1 MEIEA
6 KFLVQ
11 DREVF
16 GRLAGLTSIASFGI
30 GSFSESVFTDT
41 YLDTLDM
48 AVYCAGYSFR
58 CREKPGKVTYTFKS
72 LDSTCSPV
80 SRREE
85 IETSFP
91 EKRAVE
97 ELEDGTLKQMLSRIA
112 GSGRLFPLFEV
123 DHKRKISMITSSSG
137 EIAEISLD
145 DVTIACE
152 GNRRSYL
159 EVELELRGGT
169 EEELDLLVSAMR
181 EDFGLTPG
189 SSCKFDNGM
198 ELLLENIR
206 AAVAG
211 SDYKVISVKK
221 GSKPLPLKEMFEE
234 YDVERA
240 HARKVAENALELF
253 DSLAPVHG
261 LGPHLRTVMRMA
273 ALVHDVGFTTDMK
286 DHHKEGRNIL
296 MAYPP
301 AELPFPLHMMLPWT
315 TFLHKKRID
324 GAKLEK
330 LQTKKEFA
338 AMPAQMQHDTLK
350 MAAILRIADGLDY
363 SRMNSRISAID
374 LQQDRA
380 VIELQGPGAR
390 TDADR
395 ADTKC
400 DMWRLLF
407 KTDLQ
412 FRPAMQ
418 EHDQEG

>member
-1 MEIEA
+1 
-6 KFLVQ
+6 
-11 DREVF
+11 
-16 GRLAGLTSIASFGI
+16 
-30 GSFSESVFTDT
+30 
-41 YLDTLDM
+41 M
-48 AVYCAGYSFR
+48 AIYSSGYSFR
-58 CREKPGKVTYTFKS
+58 YREKPGKVTYTFKS

-85 IETSFP
+85 TEVSFP
-91 EKRAVE
+91 EKKTFE
-97 ELEDGTLKQMLSRIA
+97 ELEDGKLKQMLSRIA

-123 DHKRKISMITSSSG
+123 AHRRKTSMINADSM
-137 EIAEISLD
+137 EIVEISLD
-145 DVTIACE
+145 DVTVTCE
-152 GNRRSYL
+152 GNRKSYL

-169 EEELDLLVSAMR
+169 EEELDLLISAMR

-198 ELLLENIR
+198 ELLRENTLKDVEK
-206 AAVAG
+206 ANYGA
-211 SDYKVISVKK
+211 ISVKK
-221 GSKPLPLKEMFEE
+221 ESKPLPLKEMFEE

-261 LGPHLRTVMRMA
+261 LGPHLRTVMRIA

-296 MAYPP
+296 MTHPP

-330 LQTKKEFA
+330 LKTRKEFA

-363 SRMNSRISAID
+363 SRMDSRITAID

-380 VIELQGPGAR
+380 VIELKGPGTR

-412 FRPAMQ
+412 FGPAMQ
-418 EHDQEG
+418 EQNQEG